1 MHGQGEQKMVEIKIN
16 ASELKDGDIIAKFSS
31 FLKDKTGAEVTTD
44 SKTLTI
50 KGEGEA
56 VSKKYLRVTIKKFLH
71 AQELTD
77 TFRVISDQENA
88 LKVKKR
94 KISED

>member
-1 MHGQGEQKMVEIKIN
+1 MVEMKIN
-16 ASELKDGDIIAKFSS
+16 ASELKGGSDVIGKFSS
-31 FLKDKTGAEVTTD
+31 FLKEKTGAEVTSE
-44 SKTLTI
+44 SKTLTV

-56 VSKKYLRVTIKKFLH
+56 VSKKYLRVVVKKFLH

-77 TFRVISDQENA
+77 SFRVISDNENA

-94 KISED
+94 KVFEE